1 MASKRKKS
9 EELSSSSSDSE
20 SDSNASQKEDETN
33 DNDPDAVVQEKE
45 QVYEKLNTKVEV
57 LDCLFHPTEP
67 SIIALGL
74 INGKLKM

>member
-1 MASKRKKS
+1 MASKRKKNQ
-9 EELSSSSSDSE
+9 EPESSSDSG
-20 SDSNASQKEDETN
+20 SDSDDQTKDETN

-67 SIIALGL
+67 SLIALGL